1 MNKKVNKN
9 FTEISRNS
17 RVKMHKSGKHW
28 VRTVM
33 SSIGLFRL
41 SGGSASETV
50 KVDGSMVTPKSN
62 HVVRGLVAA
71 GALLGAQV
79 SAEQVL
85 AEETAVVEKTVS
97 ATALSETVEL
107 SGTSS
112 EAASESVSAT
122 ETVVES
128 VTVTEVTTESTTE
141 VASATES
148 TTESDTTSA
157 SVSTSESVSISESA
171 SVSESVSASASTSE
185 STSTSVSVLLS
196 EAASEAARVATSES
210 AAVETPAATE
220 TATPAKVL
228 EQVTSEAELL
238 VDMGQKE
245 LAKDEEAALSTVVAA
260 SKTEIAAAKVVLAN
274 PSATLEQ
281 VEAQIVAVKTANEA
295 LAAELLKRDEDG
307 VLTAVLAA
315 TATTS
320 IGSGTGVLVDAVS
333 VSPSMDDA
341 NGATVSS
348 GTSTEF
354 TNFVATSEK
363 GYLTFS
369 YTPLSKWYDPILSS
383 YTGGTSTSGGY
394 FRMSINPDT
403 ANESVLVELVDNA
416 NNVLETHTLAVGGEA
431 TFTSLEATS
440 GTKRGAPAP
449 IVVIYSTDSA
459 SDTVLGDVDFTFI
472 GSTMKASGLATH
484 SELIPK
490 PITNTTYYKAED
502 GTVLGTYTIT
512 TIPGLT
518 TTASGERTFPGYTY
532 TGNTTTETT
541 TVNTYAGGE
550 YVDSARNVYPVQL
563 KTTLTPVGT
572 DGTVIKTVYIADDT
586 YAGTQNFTDLSTD
599 GFFKLLTST
608 EMAPGGVNANYTLD
622 SSILDN
628 YTVRLNPVG
637 WKYTDGLGIGTV
649 ITDPSELTL
658 KSNQV
663 IEIEIL
669 KDADVNAVG
678 GTGKTA
684 YFTVWLA
691 GDGNYSQLNTTF
703 YRTSLPTDVWNE
715 QSPPPAGGT
724 SYYGFHQT
732 IPLKGITLA
741 EKTETTYWYTV
752 NESESLSI
760 SNSQS
765 ASTAISESESNSKSV
780 SESASTAISESESNS
795 KSESASQS
803 DSLSASASESASVSA
818 SQSESNSVSASESAS
833 VSASQSESNSVSA
846 SESASVSASQS
857 ESNSVSASESA
868 SVSASQSESN
878 SVSASESASVS
889 ASQSES
895 NSVSASESASVSAS
909 QSESTS
915 VSASESASVSASQ
928 SESNSV
934 SASESASVSASQSES
949 LSASAS
955 ESASVSASESASV
968 SASQSESTSVSA
980 SESTSA

>member
-122 ETVVES
+122 ETVVDS

-141 VASATES
+141 VASA
-148 TTESDTTSA
+148 TESDTTSA

-281 VEAQIVAVKTANEA
+281 VEAQIVAVKAANEA
-295 LAAELLKRDEDG
+295 LAAELLKHDEDG
-307 VLTAVLAA
+307 VLTVAL
-315 TATTS
+315 TTT
-320 IGSGTGVLVDAVS
+320 GSTIIGTGTGTLVNATS
-333 VSPSMDDA
+333 VSPSMDNA

-354 TNFVATSEK
+354 ANFVATSED

-403 ANESVLVELVDNA
+403 ASESVLVELVDNA

-431 TFTSLEATS
+431 TFTSLESTS
-440 GTKRGAPAP
+440 GTKLGAPAP
-449 IVVIYSTDSA
+449 IIVNYRTDSA
-459 SDTVLGDVDFTFI
+459 SDTVLGDVDFTFM

-518 TTASGERTFPGYTY
+518 TTASDERTFPGYTY

-586 YAGTQNFTDLSTD
+586 YAGTQDFTDLSTD
-599 GFFKLLTST
+599 GFIKLLTST
-608 EMAPGGVNANYTLD
+608 EMAPGGVNANYTLE

-628 YTVRLNPVG
+628 YTVRQNPVG

-669 KDADVNAVG
+669 KDADVNAVD

-803 DSLSASASESASVSA
+803 DSLSASAS
-818 SQSESNSVSASESAS
+818 
-833 VSASQSESNSVSA
+833 
-846 SESASVSASQS
+846 
-857 ESNSVSASESA
+857 
-868 SVSASQSESN
+868 
-878 SVSASESASVS
+878 
-889 ASQSES
+889 
-895 NSVSASESASVSAS
+895 
-909 QSESTS
+909 
-915 VSASESASVSASQ
+915 
-928 SESNSV
+928 
-934 SASESASVSASQSES
+934 
-949 LSASAS
+949 
-955 ESASVSASESASV
+955 
-968 SASQSESTSVSA
+968 
-980 SESTSA
+980 

>member
-9 FTEISRNS
+9 FTEISRSS

-33 SSIGLFRL
+33 TSLGLFKVA
-41 SGGSASETV
+41 GGTATETV
-50 KVDGSMVTPKSN
+50 KVDGAMVAPKSN

-71 GALLGAQV
+71 GALLGVQV

-85 AEETAVVEKTVS
+85 AEETTVVEKTVS

-107 SGTSS
+107 SGTDTTV
-112 EAASESVSAT
+112 ASQS
-122 ETVVES
+122 
-128 VTVTEVTTESTTE
+128 ESTT
-141 VASATES
+141 VI
-148 TTESDTTSA
+148 ESDTTSD
-157 SVSTSESVSISESA
+157 SLSTSESVSISESA
-171 SVSESVSASASTSE
+171 SESVSVSE
-185 STSTSVSVLLS
+185 STSVSESESTSVSALLS
-196 EAASEAARVATSES
+196 EAASEADRVATSES
-210 AAVETPAATE
+210 AAVEAPAAE
-220 TATPAKVL
+220 AATPAKVL

-238 VDMGQKE
+238 VDLGQKE
-245 LAKDEEAALSTVVAA
+245 LAEEEDAALSTAVAA
-260 SKTEIAAAKVVLAN
+260 SKSEIAAAKVVLADK
-274 PSATLEQ
+274 SATTEQ
-281 VEAQIVAVKTANEA
+281 VEAQIVAVKAANEA
-295 LAAELLKRDEDG
+295 LSAELLKRDEDG
-307 VLTAVLAA
+307 VLTVAL
-315 TATTS
+315 TTTGS
-320 IGSGTGVLVDAVS
+320 TIIGKGTGALVDAVAA
-333 VSPSMDDA
+333 SPTMDDA
-341 NGATVSS
+341 NGATATS

-403 ANESVLVELVDNA
+403 ASESVLVELVDNA
-416 NNVLETHTLAVGGEA
+416 NNVLETHTLAVGGET
-431 TFTSLEATS
+431 TFTNLESTS
-440 GTKRGAPAP
+440 GTKLGAPAP
-449 IVVIYSTDSA
+449 IIVNYRTDSA
-459 SDTVLGDVDFTFI
+459 SDTVIGDVDFTFM

-512 TIPGLT
+512 TLPGLT
-518 TTASGERTFPGYTY
+518 TTPSDERTFPGYTY

-541 TVNTYAGGE
+541 TVETYAGGE

-586 YAGTQNFTDLSTD
+586 YAGTQDFASLSTN

-608 EMAPGGVNANYTLD
+608 EMAPGGVNANYTLEP
-622 SSILDN
+622 SILDN
-628 YTVRLNPVG
+628 YTVRINPVG
-637 WKYTDGLGIGTV
+637 WKFTDGLGIGTV
-649 ITDPSELTL
+649 ITAPSELVL
-658 KSNQV
+658 KADQV
-663 IEIEIL
+663 LEIEIL
-669 KDADVNAVG
+669 KDADVNGVN
-678 GTGKTA
+678 GTGETA

-703 YRTSLPTDVWNE
+703 YRTSLPTDQWN
-715 QSPPPAGGT
+715 QPTPPPSGGT
-724 SYYGFHQT
+724 TYYGFHQT

-780 SESASTAISESESNS
+780 SESASIAISESESNSKSVSESASIAISESESNS

-818 SQSESNSVSASESAS
+818 SQSASLSTSASESAS
-833 VSASQSESNSVSA
+833 VSASQSASLSTSA

-857 ESNSVSASESA
+857 ASLSTSASESA
-868 SVSASQSESN
+868 SVSASQSD
-878 SVSASESASVS
+878 
-889 ASQSES
+889 
-895 NSVSASESASVSAS
+895 
-909 QSESTS
+909 
-915 VSASESASVSASQ
+915 
-928 SESNSV
+928 
-934 SASESASVSASQSES
+934 S

-955 ESASVSASESASV
+955 ESASVSASQSASL
-968 SASQSESTSVSA
+968 
-980 SESTSA
+980 STSA